1 MRYDWLVPVAFLL
14 GWTVVVAFVYAAMPV
29 IRPGLP

>member
-1 MRYDWLVPVAFLL
+1 MKYDWLVPVAFLV
-14 GWTVVVAFVYAAMPV
+14 GWTAVGAFVYAAMPV